1 MDDVT
6 EADVPTFGVMVTTT
20 GYQSGARNVADTY
33 GIVILEL
40 RQPTDVDLADR
51 VLEVN
56 IMVKFRIPRVVDLE
70 VEVVSALSEIN
81 KVGTLSSE
89 ILIENNSGQLCGAVD
104 LFCEGEINDIKGPLT
119 PFHRVT
125 RTFKPPLKLLVEGR
139 PLGLIAAIHATV
151 GEVSG
156 NPEVIRVGGIESL
169 AWMLN
174 PIWRS
179 RLVHP

>member
-56 IMVKFRIPRVVDLE
+56 IMVEFRIPRVVDLE
-70 VEVVSALSEIN
+70 VEVVSALSEIIRSA
-81 KVGTLSSE
+81 LSHPKYS
-89 ILIENNSGQLCGAVD
+89 S
-104 LFCEGEINDIKGPLT
+104 
-119 PFHRVT
+119 
-125 RTFKPPLKLLVEGR
+125 RTIPVSSAGR
-139 PLGLIAAIHATV
+139 
-151 GEVSG
+151 
-156 NPEVIRVGGIESL
+156 
-169 AWMLN
+169 
-174 PIWRS
+174 
-179 RLVHP
+179 